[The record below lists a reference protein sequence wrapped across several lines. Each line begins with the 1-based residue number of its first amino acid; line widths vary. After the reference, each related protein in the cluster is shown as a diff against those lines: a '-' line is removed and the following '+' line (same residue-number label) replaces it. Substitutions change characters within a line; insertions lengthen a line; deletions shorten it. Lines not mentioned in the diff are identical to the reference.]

1 MIVFDASTVIAL
13 LAPHDV
19 HHASALALVDR
30 EAGQAFVASVI
41 THSEIL
47 VGYAHGGRLAEGRRR
62 LRRLEM
68 AEVPLGALAAPQLA
82 QLRATTRLKLPD
94 CCVLLAAQDSGAE
107 TIATFDDR
115 LAGAARELGLAVAS
129 A

>member
-1 MIVFDASTVIAL
+1 MIAFDASTVIAL
-13 LAPHDV
+13 LAPHDA
-19 HHASALALVDR
+19 HHVGAFELVDR

-62 LRRLEM
+62 LRRLEIT
-68 AEVPLGALAAPQLA
+68 EVPLGDQAAPHLA
-82 QLRATTRLKLPD
+82 QLRANTRLKLPD
-94 CCVLLAAQDSGAE
+94 CCVLLAAQDAGAD

-115 LAGAARELGLAVAS
+115 LAEAARALGLAVVGA
-129 A
+129 

>member
-1 MIVFDASTVIAL
+1 MIAFDASTVIAL

-19 HHASALALVDR
+19 HHASALELADR
-30 EAGQAFVASVI
+30 KAGQAFAASVV

-47 VGYAHGGRLAEGRRR
+47 VGYATGGRLAEGRRR

-68 AEVPLGALAAPQLA
+68 AEVPLGHRAAEQLA
-82 QLRATTRLKLPD
+82 QLRASTGLKLPD
-94 CCVLLAAQDSGAE
+94 CCVLLAAQDAGADAV
-107 TIATFDDR
+107 ATFDDR
-115 LAGAARELGLAVAS
+115 LAEAARALGLTVAG